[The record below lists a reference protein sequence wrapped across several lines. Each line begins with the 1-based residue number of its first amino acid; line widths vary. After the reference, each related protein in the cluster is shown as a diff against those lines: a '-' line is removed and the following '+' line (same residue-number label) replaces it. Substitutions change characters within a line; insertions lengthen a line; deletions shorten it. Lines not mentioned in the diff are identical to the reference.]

1 MKERKRPCA
10 LTAFSIRLGCV
21 IFLFWL
27 LGLAAITLAISQ
39 YIFQGLSEKGI
50 DYAEDAAMVG
60 GLDRLF
66 SAEEEAAERRA
77 QPGAAEYAMNRAIAH
92 AERSI
97 QPPSFAGYPGMSE
110 KLSIFCSQYL
120 RCNTA
125 ILVLDSAGEILRSSG
140 DFIYFGY
147 QSEEAWQQGEAEA
160 ASGMAWIDLSDVADP
175 RYVRL
180 RSQYGQLHSLDVDV
194 IRITG
199 CWDGSRLEPLSLAVL
214 DIGAYDQALE
224 TVCPGWWEQAEDAA
238 AAAMPTEAEA
248 EITISADG
256 RSATVSV
263 SGDSQTPPYTRAE
276 LDAMGLLAWDV
287 YFDETASAVM
297 PADAVTIYAFSPEIF
312 VYDAGGPVRYQG
324 SERHENLLALLKTMG
339 FYQDVGRNRF
349 YSGASQFSL
358 WNMIVFSS
366 WQGDDLA
373 NEDSFGSGDSPS
385 AEYTLLTAMQAS
397 PLRIA
402 AQFLRNVYLFFTA
415 FALVAFWLLRRS
427 LKKNLTAP
435 LQAVVEGMDAGWGYL
450 PQLRDR
456 PPQPAPPPCRGYC
469 KKRKSPAFIWMK
481 TGLVLFRFFSRRLRS
496 FRRRIAEP
504 CGKALRGFAEKRQAA
519 ANMPL
524 CHAQAGTADAE
535 PGDHAAAIIIDRRC
549 HATHA
554 DFTFFIIQR
563 IAVAADALQLL
574 PESTF
579 IRQRMHG
586 QAWQAFAFD
595 KTGQPFFAVVHQQQ
609 FAGGRAVHRG
619 DMADIML
626 ADQRFL
632 WARYH
637 FTIHEVEVGFHAKIG
652 AFAKAFAQPLQI
664 GQCDLPQALAAL
676 NIVCQSAKFEGEEIT
691 TILFVLRR
699 IAHALQRGK
708 EAVYRAGRQPA
719 RLCKL
724 L

>member
-50 DYAEDAAMVG
+50 DYAEYAAMVG

-456 PPQPAPPPCRGYC
+456 PPRWAEPYALAVTHYQQTQHKLRADADEIQRLRTALDYAQAAEAERRRMTSSIAHELKTPLAILHSYAEGLQEHIAEE
-469 KKRKSPAFIWMK
+469 KRDRYLEVILAESERMDA
-481 TGLVLFRFFSRRLRS
+481 LVLEMLDFSRLEAGKVKLERSEFSLAALSRAVFARLERAAEAKRLQITFDFPTECMVLADES
-496 FRRRIAEP
+496 RIAQVIENFATNAIKYTP
-504 CGKALRGFAEKRQAA
+504 PGGKIMVRITVSRNGTRFCI
-519 ANMPL
+519 ANDCAPL
-524 CHAQAGTADAE
+524 
-535 PGDHAAAIIIDRRC
+535 
-549 HATHA
+549 
-554 DFTFFIIQR
+554 
-563 IAVAADALQLL
+563 
-574 PESTF
+574 S
-579 IRQRMHG
+579 
-586 QAWQAFAFD
+586 
-595 KTGQPFFAVVHQQQ
+595 
-609 FAGGRAVHRG
+609 
-619 DMADIML
+619 
-626 ADQRFL
+626 
-632 WARYH
+632 
-637 FTIHEVEVGFHAKIG
+637 
-652 AFAKAFAQPLQI
+652 
-664 GQCDLPQALAAL
+664 PQALHRVWDSFFRADAARSGEGSGL
-676 NIVCQSAKFEGEEIT
+676 GLAIAKSIIELHGG
-691 TILFVLRR
+691 
-699 IAHALQRGK
+699 HC
-708 EAVYRAGRQPA
+708 AVHNTEHGVEFSFMI
-719 RLCKL
+719 
-724 L
+724 